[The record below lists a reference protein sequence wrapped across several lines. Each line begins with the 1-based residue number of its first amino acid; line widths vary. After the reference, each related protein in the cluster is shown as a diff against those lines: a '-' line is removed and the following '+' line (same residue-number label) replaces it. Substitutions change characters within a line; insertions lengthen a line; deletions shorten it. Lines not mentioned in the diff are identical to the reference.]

1 MEYTYTGI
9 ILNKR
14 DIGETDRIYSI
25 YTLEQGK
32 ISAIARGVRKA
43 KAKLAGHLE
52 NFYLVD
58 FTVMKN
64 RGLGNISSS
73 IVENNFFN
81 LHQDLESLKEVFE
94 VIKIFTHLIND
105 EEKDDKV
112 FALMLEYLESMD
124 VVNKKHNDLNVFK
137 IKKNLITQGFLF
149 KLLDLAG
156 YRVETNKCVKCHNK
170 FSKSKNFFN
179 YNLGGIICRNCLS
192 NSDAMVPISD
202 NAIKIIRIFFQN
214 KLNSLFKL
222 NITQKE
228 TNELNRIS
236 QNFIKWIL

>member
-1 MEYTYTGI
+1 MEYKYTGI
-9 ILNKR
+9 ILGKR
-14 DIGETDRIYSI
+14 DIGETDRIYNV

-32 ISAIARGVRKA
+32 ISAIARGVRKG

-58 FTVMKN
+58 LTVMKN

-94 VIKIFTHLIND
+94 VIKIFTRLIND
-105 EEKDDKV
+105 EEKDNEV
-112 FALMLEYLESMD
+112 FALLLEYLETMNM
-124 VVNKKHNDLNVFK
+124 VNESQEDLSVFK
-137 IKKNLITQGFLF
+137 IKKNLVTQGFLF

-156 YRVETNKCVKCHNK
+156 YRAETNKCVKCHNK
-170 FSKSKNFFN
+170 FSKNKNFFN
-179 YNLGGIICRNCLS
+179 YDLGGVVCKNCLN
-192 NSDAMVPISD
+192 NSDTMVPISD

-222 NITQKE
+222 NITRKE
-228 TNELNRIS
+228 TNELERMS